1 MSHPLRF
8 LLLVLPVLLLAL
20 LTVWL
25 PRVGD
30 SARDPLVEQASEAVE
45 AAPLTPEQ
53 RELDQAVSRIG
64 GTFDGHVG
72 IAVRDIEGG
81 RTLHFN
87 GLELFPQQSVSKLWV
102 AMTALDEVDAG
113 RLDLSEMVAI
123 RSADLTVFHQP
134 IRDIVRRD
142 GSFSSDYAELIE
154 RAITESDNTAND
166 RLLRRVGGAEAV
178 QDFLDTHGLASIRF
192 GTDER
197 SKQSAIAGLEW
208 RQSYAQGPAFFDA
221 RDRVDE
227 AARREAFESYL
238 ADPIDGA
245 PRLRWSRR
253 LRGCSAVNCCQRDR
267 PACCWARWREPRA
280 GRKAQGGRAGGLDRT
295 PQDGHRA
302 VFRRRTIGLQRHR
315 PVHRA
320 ERAQLCDSGDDR
332 TDPRT
337 YSGADGYDAA
347 GGTCGGALRGDA
359 LPYPHHGRMQR
370 STDCRGRVSAPISS
384 RPCQRVQRPMAMPA
398 WARVSPTHWLQV
410 LASV

>member
-8 LLLVLPVLLLAL
+8 LLLALPVLLLAL
-20 LTVWL
+20 ATVWL

-123 RSADLTVFHQP
+123 RTADLTVFHQP

-245 PRLRWSRR
+245 PPVALVEALARLQRGELLSAGSTGLLLGTLARTKSGPQR
-253 LRGCSAVNCCQRDR
+253 LKAGAPEDWIVRHKTGTGQFFDGEQSGYNDIGLFTAPSGRSYAIAVMI
-267 PACCWARWREPRA
+267 ARTREP
-280 GRKAQGGRAGGLDRT
+280 T
-295 PQDGHRA
+295 PVRMEMMQQVVRA
-302 VFRRRTIGLQRHR
+302 VARYEAMRA
-315 PVHRA
+315 PVPA
-320 ERAQLCDSGDDR
+320 
-332 TDPRT
+332 
-337 YSGADGYDAA
+337 
-347 GGTCGGALRGDA
+347 
-359 LPYPHHGRMQR
+359 
-370 STDCRGRVSAPISS
+370 S
-384 RPCQRVQRPMAMPA
+384 RPNAA
-398 WARVSPTHWLQV
+398 ID
-410 LASV
+410 

>member
-8 LLLVLPVLLLAL
+8 LLLALPVVLLAR

-30 SARDPLVEQASEAVE
+30 SAHDPLVEQANEAVE

-123 RSADLTVFHQP
+123 RTADLTVFHQP

-245 PRLRWSRR
+245 PPVALVEALARLQRGELLSAGSTGLLLGTLARTKSGPQR
-253 LRGCSAVNCCQRDR
+253 LKAGAPEDWIVRHKTGTGQFFDGEQSGYNDIGLFTPPSGRSYAIAVMI
-267 PACCWARWREPRA
+267 ARTREP
-280 GRKAQGGRAGGLDRT
+280 T
-295 PQDGHRA
+295 
-302 VFRRRTIGLQRHR
+302 
-315 PVHRA
+315 
-320 ERAQLCDSGDDR
+320 
-332 TDPRT
+332 
-337 YSGADGYDAA
+337 
-347 GGTCGGALRGDA
+347 
-359 LPYPHHGRMQR
+359 
-370 STDCRGRVSAPISS
+370 
-384 RPCQRVQRPMAMPA
+384 
-398 WARVSPTHWLQV
+398 
-410 LASV
+410 

>member
-8 LLLVLPVLLLAL
+8 LLLALPVLLLAL

-53 RELDQAVSRIG
+53 RELDQAVSRTG

-123 RSADLTVFHQP
+123 RAADLTVFHQP

-221 RDRVDE
+221 RDRVSPNL
-227 AARREAFESYL
+227 RKVAFENYL
-238 ADPIDGA
+238 ADPVDGA
-245 PRLRWSRR
+245 TPIAIARALAAIERGEVLSEKRAEELLTIMSSTRSGPRR
-253 LRGCSAVNCCQRDR
+253 L
-267 PACCWARWREPRA
+267 
-280 GRKAQGGRAGGLDRT
+280 KGGRAEGWVVSHKTGTGQFWNGQQSGYNDVGVLFAPDSSAYAVAVMIGVTKRPT
-295 PQDGHRA
+295 VERMEMMQEVTRA
-302 VFRRRTIGLQRHR
+302 VTAFHEAL
-315 PVHRA
+315 
-320 ERAQLCDSGDDR
+320 
-332 TDPRT
+332 
-337 YSGADGYDAA
+337 A
-347 GGTCGGALRGDA
+347 GGAGNERSGG
-359 LPYPHHGRMQR
+359 
-370 STDCRGRVSAPISS
+370 
-384 RPCQRVQRPMAMPA
+384 
-398 WARVSPTHWLQV
+398 
-410 LASV
+410 